1 LKVDSFRSSIQAFV
15 RVAESVGPSE
25 YPIASLLGDF
35 GFQKRRMYDVVSVVS
50 AIGCCQ
56 KISIDSIFWNGL
68 SKVSSTLLKIQ
79 SDLGADLPTTPLD
92 QIIRSENNVSIS
104 RLTIGFVL
112 CFLALRE
119 PILEIKQISRY
130 LSRRTGRHKST
141 LCKLY
146 QIAHILEATGIIHRS
161 LVPGQLTMVDR
172 FFTPIELKK
181 LQDEPN
187 SRSPY
192 AIGSI
197 LNHSDPRDEIVYQ
210 KRKSEFSAESTRQGP
225 GRQ

>member
-1 LKVDSFRSSIQAFV
+1 
-15 RVAESVGPSE
+15 
-25 YPIASLLGDF
+25 
-35 GFQKRRMYDVVSVVS
+35 MYDVVNVGL

-68 SKVSSTLLKIQ
+68 SKVSPTLLKMQ
-79 SDLGADLPTTPLD
+79 SDVGADLPTTPLD

-119 PILEIKQISRY
+119 PTLEIKHISRY
-130 LSRRTGRHKST
+130 LSRRTGRNKST

-146 QIAHILEATGIIHRS
+146 QIAHILEATGIVQRS
-161 LVPGQLTMVDR
+161 LVPGQLTIVDR
-172 FFTPIELKK
+172 FFAPIELKK
-181 LQDEPN
+181 LQEEPN
-187 SRSPY
+187 SKSPY

-210 KRKSEFSAESTRQGP
+210 KRKAEFAAESARSRQ
-225 GRQ
+225 